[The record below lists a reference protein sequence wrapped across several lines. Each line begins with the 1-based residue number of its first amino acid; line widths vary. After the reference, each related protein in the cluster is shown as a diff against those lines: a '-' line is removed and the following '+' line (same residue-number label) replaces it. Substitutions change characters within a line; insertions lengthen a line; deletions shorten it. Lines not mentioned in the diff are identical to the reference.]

1 MRILATTHSLG
12 LNGAALCL
20 FDFLCAIQ
28 DAGGRADVLY
38 RGDEPLKQ
46 ALLER
51 GIGVAE
57 QLALQ
62 DYDLALV
69 NTLLDHGN
77 VLEIARALPVLFWVH
92 EGLTLL
98 QTHVH
103 LAPAWTQAFSASSRV
118 VFQSRWQAE
127 QVFKPFL
134 DGVAPHRIERVAPA
148 VSEPIRTAGPVLV
161 SPLLPGQPGQ
171 ILSIGGVYPRKRT
184 GDLVRAVIDLAR
196 QGLDLHCMLVGS
208 LAWLDQNEPHMLEQL
223 RTHAGLF
230 TLTGELPRKQVAACL
245 RQAHVYCSASG
256 DESFSMAVLD
266 AAATGLPLA
275 LTDLP
280 GTRDTWLHGVNAL
293 LAPPGAVDCLAWNLR
308 ALLQDRRLAARL
320 GAQAAATARRFG
332 HDAFLQRMTTVALQA
347 IADPLERA
355 MR

>member
-1 MRILATTHSLG
+1 MRVLAITRSLG

-20 FDFLCAIQ
+20 YDFLCAIQ
-28 DAGGRADVLY
+28 DMGGRADVLY
-38 RGDEPLKQ
+38 RGEQPLKQ

-57 QLALQ
+57 QVARQ

-69 NTLLDHGN
+69 NTLLDHGR
-77 VLEIARALPVLFWVH
+77 VVEIATALPVLFWVH

-98 QTHVH
+98 QTHMH
-103 LAPAWTQAFSASSRV
+103 LAPAWTRAFSASSRV
-118 VFQSRWQAE
+118 VFQTSWQAE

-134 DGVAPHRIERVAPA
+134 HGVAPHRIEWVAPA
-148 VSEPIRTAGPVLV
+148 VAEPIRAAGPVPV
-161 SPLLPGQPGQ
+161 SPLRPGWPGQ
-171 ILSIGGVYPRKRT
+171 ILSVGGIYPRKRP
-184 GDLVRAVIDLAR
+184 GDLVRCVIELAR
-196 QGLDLHCMLVGS
+196 QGLDLHCTLVGS
-208 LAWLDQNEPHMLEQL
+208 LAWLDQNEAHMLEQL

-230 TLTGELPRKQVAACL
+230 TLTGELPREQVAARL

-280 GTRDTWLHGVNAL
+280 GTHDTWLHGINAL
-293 LAPPGAVDCLAWNLR
+293 LAPPGAVDCMAWNLR
-308 ALLQDRRLAARL
+308 ALLQDRPLAARL
-320 GAQAAATARRFG
+320 GAQAAQTARRFG
-332 HDAFLQRMTTVALQA
+332 RDAFLQRMTMVASQA
-347 IADPLERA
+347 IADPR
-355 MR
+355 